1 MTNEIKEIL
10 YKLKNI
16 HNFDYSETCDNE
28 NNIIEKEYDIYLSKK
43 DTDLLLDYIT
53 NLQEE
58 NKEWEYIQDIQNN
71 RKYRKRYLEERRKE
85 ETNLYLPDYD
95 EVYKRFFEQRDRIN
109 KAIEMFDN
117 EKLNNYY
124 SGMSYEFEIDDFKK
138 DLLNILRGDE

>member
-10 YKLKNI
+10 DDL
-16 HNFDYSETCDNE
+16 DYSKNKQRGTITLNQ
-28 NNIIEKEYDIYLSKK
+28 KDIN
-43 DTDLLLDYIT
+43 LLLDYIT

-58 NKEWEYIQDIQNN
+58 IKEWEYIQDIQNN
-71 RKYRKRYLEERRKE
+71 RKYRKRYLDERRKE

-124 SGMSYEFEIDDFKK
+124 SGMSYEFKIDDFKK
-138 DLLNILRGDE
+138 DLLDILRGRSD